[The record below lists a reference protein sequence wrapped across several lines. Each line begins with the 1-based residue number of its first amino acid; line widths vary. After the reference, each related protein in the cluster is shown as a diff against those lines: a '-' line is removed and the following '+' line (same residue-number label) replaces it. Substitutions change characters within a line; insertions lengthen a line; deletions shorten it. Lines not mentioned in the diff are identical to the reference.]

1 MSRSF
6 KKNAILKDGGKS
18 HKYEKKLSSSKI
30 RAKVHTILTT
40 TDDYENM
47 LFPNARA
54 KDIINAYNICDR
66 KDSPIYNS
74 SWAYPYFWVDLWGK
88 LNVFKYSAADIRNYK
103 NK

>member
-6 KKNAILKDGGKS
+6 KKNAIIKDGGKS

-30 RAKVHTILTT
+30 RARVHTILTT

-47 LFPNARA
+47 LFPDARA
-54 KDIINAYNICDR
+54 KDIINTYFIHDNVWRLDTN
-66 KDSPIYNS
+66 NS
-74 SWAYPYFWVDLWGK
+74 WSYPYSWMDYKGN
-88 LNVFKYSAADIRNYK
+88 LNTFKYSAKDIRMYK